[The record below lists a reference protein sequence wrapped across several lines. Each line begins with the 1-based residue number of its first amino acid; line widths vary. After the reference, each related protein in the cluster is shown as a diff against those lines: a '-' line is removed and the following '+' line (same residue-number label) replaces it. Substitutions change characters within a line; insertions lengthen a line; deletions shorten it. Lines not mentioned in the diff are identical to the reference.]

1 MSLLHENQEGRTE
14 KHAMKS
20 LPSGNKLKI
29 KILVCSKETRVETN
43 KINITMLLEIIM
55 TVLTI
60 AIALSPILEMKN

>member
-1 MSLLHENQEGRTE
+1 
-14 KHAMKS
+14 MKS

-60 AIALSPILEMKN
+60 AIALSPILEIKN